1 MPLVNEGMGLRD
13 LGKRG
18 QRWLR
23 GAWVIFRR
31 DLLDIL
37 RDWRLVSPLALLLFI
52 FPVLALLSAEA
63 ATRYMAQFGAQLV
76 AERLLPFLALA
87 TGFLP
92 LTVCL
97 IIPLETFVGEKERRT
112 LEPLLAAPVS
122 DLQLYVGK
130 GLAALIVP
138 TATSLLGVTLYLLIL
153 IARRALPPEPA
164 LVLSLYGILSLH
176 AVVMVAGA
184 IVISTQSHSVRGANL
199 LASFIILPLSMLLVF
214 ESSLLFWGS
223 YRMLVIILCIL
234 LAYAVLLVRMGIALF
249 NREQLLSAEFDTL
262 DLRGMAR
269 GFWRALRT
277 GDPDGLPRSGW
288 DGLWGP
294 IRRSGGAL
302 VTLALLGLM
311 GFALGWSLTPG
322 IGSLPAEAILE
333 RLGPGGQN
341 LSRSL
346 ALPLTAWGIFIH
358 NLRAVLVNTLL
369 GALSLG
375 LWVAFYPVGLMG
387 FIGMLLRMLFT
398 IDPSLGMAGILAVL
412 PHGLVE
418 LPAVGLV
425 FAGAL
430 RLSLTLLTPPHPR
443 SLRDRLL
450 LALADWLKLLGI
462 AIPLLLLAAWIEVH
476 VTPRLVLGWLAAR
489 LP

>member
-1 MPLVNEGMGLRD
+1 MLLTSRKIELPLSLQQ
-13 LGKRG
+13 G

-23 GAWVIFRR
+23 GTWVIFRR

-37 RDWRLVSPLALLLFI
+37 RDWRLISPLALLLCI

-63 ATRYMAQFGAQLV
+63 ATRYLAQFGAELIS
-76 AERLLPFLALA
+76 ERLLPFLALA

-122 DLQLYVGK
+122 DLQLYIGK

-138 TATSLLGVTLYLLIL
+138 TVTSLLGVTIYLIIL
-153 IARRALPPEPA
+153 AVRRALPLEPA
-164 LVLSLYGILSLH
+164 LVLSLYAILSMH

-184 IVISTQSHSVRGANL
+184 IVISTQSYSVRGANL
-199 LASFIILPLSMLLVF
+199 LNSFIILPLSMLLVL

-223 YRMLVIILCIL
+223 YRLLVVILCIL
-234 LAYAVLLVRMGIALF
+234 LAYAVLLVRMGVALF

-262 DLRGMAR
+262 DLQGMAR
-269 GFWRALRT
+269 EFWRALRA
-277 GDPDGLPRSGW
+277 GDPEGWPRSRW
-288 DGLWGP
+288 DFLWGP

-302 VTLALLGLM
+302 ATLALLGVM
-311 GFALGWSLTPG
+311 GFVLGWSLTPEMASRPTET
-322 IGSLPAEAILE
+322 ILEQVRSELQNLWGSLAF
-333 RLGPGGQN
+333 
-341 LSRSL
+341 
-346 ALPLTAWGIFIH
+346 PLTAWGLFIH
-358 NLRAVLVNTLL
+358 NLRAVLVN
-369 GALSLG
+369 ALFGTFSLG

-387 FIGMLLRMLFT
+387 LVGTLLRTFFAV
-398 IDPSLGMAGILAVL
+398 DPSLGIAGILAVL
-412 PHGLVE
+412 PHGLIE

-425 FAGAL
+425 FAGTL
-430 RLSLTLLTPPHPR
+430 RLGLTLLTPPHPR
-443 SLRDRLL
+443 SLRNRLL

-476 VTPRLVLGWLAAR
+476 VTPYLALRWLAAR

>member
-1 MPLVNEGMGLRD
+1 MPLVNEGTGLRD

-138 TATSLLGVTLYLLIL
+138 TVTSLLGVTLYLLIL

-223 YRMLVIILCIL
+223 YRMLMIILCIL
-234 LAYAVLLVRMGIALF
+234 LAYAVLLVRMGVALF

-269 GFWRALRT
+269 GFWRALRM
-277 GDPDGLPRSGW
+277 GDPV
-288 DGLWGP
+288 WGP

-302 VTLALLGLM
+302 ATLALLGLM

-346 ALPLTAWGIFIH
+346 ALPPTAWGIFIH
-358 NLRAVLVNTLL
+358 NLRAVLANALL

-387 FIGMLLRMLFT
+387 LIGMLLRLLFT